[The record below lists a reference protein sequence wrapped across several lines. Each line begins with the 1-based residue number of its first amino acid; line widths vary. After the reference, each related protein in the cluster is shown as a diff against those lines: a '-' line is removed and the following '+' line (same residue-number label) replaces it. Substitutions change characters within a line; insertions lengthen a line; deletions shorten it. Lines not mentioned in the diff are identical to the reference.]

1 MRFIPRVIRLRVAQ
15 AILGLWA
22 WWSYQKAARAVILGR
37 GGVWDEQSKISTG
50 WRMRR
55 WSESEE
61 THDQVRKVGQFFELE

>member
-1 MRFIPRVIRLRVAQ
+1 MRFIPRVIRLWMAR

-37 GGVWDEQSKISTG
+37 GGVWDEQSKISTD

-61 THDQVRKVGQFFELE
+61 TQHQVHRVGRFFGLE